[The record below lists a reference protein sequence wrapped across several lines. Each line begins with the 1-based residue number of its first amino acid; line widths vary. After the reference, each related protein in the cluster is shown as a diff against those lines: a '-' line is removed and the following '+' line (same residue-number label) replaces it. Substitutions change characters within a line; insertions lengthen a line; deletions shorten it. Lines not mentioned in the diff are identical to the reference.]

1 MPTPIRIV
9 IKNLTLRAEL
19 NDSETAQAIA
29 SALPIES
36 KANWWGDE
44 IYFSTSVACDPAADA
59 RAEFEVGEL
68 GYWPPANAFCI
79 FYGPTPISNGGKP
92 KMANRGNPIGWVS
105 DDTEKLHKLNKAAT
119 VRVELDQPEE
129 EVSDGD
135 C

>member
-9 IKNLTLRAEL
+9 LNNVTLRAEL

-29 SALPIES
+29 KALPLEA

-44 IYFSTSVACDPAADA
+44 IYFQTPVACDPEPDA
-59 RAEFEVGEL
+59 RADFGIGEL

-92 KMANRGNPIGWVS
+92 KMANRGNPIGWLT
-105 DDTEKLHKLNKAAT
+105 DGTEKLHKIIKAAT
-119 VRVELDQPEE
+119 VRVVLDQPQEE
-129 EVSDGD
+129 KSDSNS
-135 C
+135 